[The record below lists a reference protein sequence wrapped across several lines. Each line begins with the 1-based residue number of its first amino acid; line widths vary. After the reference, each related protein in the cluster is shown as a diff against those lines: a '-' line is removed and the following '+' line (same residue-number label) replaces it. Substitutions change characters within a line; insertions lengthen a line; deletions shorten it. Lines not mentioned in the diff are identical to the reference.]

1 MLVVVA
7 TVLLLVT
14 ETHSTICQRGKIILT
29 GANGQLSSPDPGKSG
44 ICSWEVKIP
53 EDSRIVFYFNFY
65 EIEHCG
71 NSYSNEN
78 RCAGCTRIEL
88 RNSSN
93 KPPWYTF
100 CDFKAS
106 IPEPLSTD
114 TSTLLVNF
122 QLEADDK
129 ESRFTAEYESWPS
142 HDRVDLVT
150 TSTAH
155 ISSPL
160 FPGRYPRNSHFRWS
174 VVSPSG
180 YRVKIEFSKFD
191 LRYCA
196 RCQECDFLR
205 VHDGASP
212 ESQVLG
218 TYCSNPGTLYTSGNN
233 VWIEF
238 VASKDLNQVHDSI
251 GFKATLSR
259 EIRLYVIVVPC
270 ILGIFLVSLVVAI
283 LVVMCRR
290 RRLSPSGNGAP
301 VVQMS
306 LLNEDDNFSNAHL
319 SDAGPH
325 IEASLPVYRPT
336 TQKIRRWRTALHQ
349 PEKERF
355 TLLCNM
361 FSCGHYIVVVQFCLS

>member
-1 MLVVVA
+1 MDYLGFGLAVYIPFFFSFSLV
-7 TVLLLVT
+7 
-14 ETHSTICQRGKIILT
+14 CQRGKIILT

-142 HDRVDLVT
+142 HD
-150 TSTAH
+150 
-155 ISSPL
+155 
-160 FPGRYPRNSHFRWS
+160 
-174 VVSPSG
+174 
-180 YRVKIEFSKFD
+180 
-191 LRYCA
+191 
-196 RCQECDFLR
+196 
-205 VHDGASP
+205 
-212 ESQVLG
+212 
-218 TYCSNPGTLYTSGNN
+218 SNN
-233 VWIEF
+233 
-238 VASKDLNQVHDSI
+238 
-251 GFKATLSR
+251 FK
-259 EIRLYVIVVPC
+259 C
-270 ILGIFLVSLVVAI
+270 FFH
-283 LVVMCRR
+283 
-290 RRLSPSGNGAP
+290 
-301 VVQMS
+301 S
-306 LLNEDDNFSNAHL
+306 LL
-319 SDAGPH
+319 
-325 IEASLPVYRPT
+325 
-336 TQKIRRWRTALHQ
+336 
-349 PEKERF
+349 
-355 TLLCNM
+355 LLTEL
-361 FSCGHYIVVVQFCLS
+361 F